1 MKKIYTIV
9 ALLFCL
15 ASVNAQDY
23 IISPSSTLNQVIE
36 TNTYTTN
43 YIYMEHD
50 NSSANQINLAWDL
63 IDIQVNGDWDYSY
76 CDWTNCYAGNITSG
90 VMTPIGQGQSGFIN
104 VNLMAPSIGS
114 GYFVFK
120 VYKVGEEANAD
131 TLTYNFN
138 VTLGLTDL
146 ELGKEV
152 TIFPN
157 PSENGNFMVKNVLP
171 NSTITVLNSL
181 GQIVKT
187 AKPMTSNT
195 QFTNLNVRNGLYF
208 VRLERDGE
216 IYATRKV
223 ILK

>member
-1 MKKIYTIV
+1 MKKTYFLS
-9 ALLFCL
+9 LLFF
-15 ASVNAQDY
+15 AFNPVFAQEY
-23 IISPSSTLNQVIE
+23 IISPSNVLNQVIE

-50 NSSANQINLAWDL
+50 NSSANSINLQWDL
-63 IDIQVNGDWDYSY
+63 IDIQVNADWDYSY

-120 VYKVGEEANAD
+120 VYKVGDEINAD

-146 ELGKEV
+146 ELGKSISV
-152 TIFPN
+152 FPN
-157 PSENGNFMVKNVLP
+157 PSETGDFTIKNILSGSSMTLV
-171 NSTITVLNSL
+171 NSL
-181 GQIVKT
+181 GQIIQT
-187 AKPMTSNT
+187 ASPITASY
-195 QFTNLNVRNGLYF
+195 QIQNLNLRNGLYF
-208 VRLERDGE
+208 VRFERDGE

-223 ILK
+223 IVR